1 MTSKNNRQNSRN
13 MTIQEISEL
22 QDRTLAKLRDKQMR
36 VIKQLKDMGLTWNDI
51 AERVGLESGDIAR
64 KRFLRW
70 RDSQAR
76 MDASKKNTNSPTTVE
91 EDSVMEIHDEN
102 GDIRLTQK
110 IYLSPDVPKTP
121 ENILLSLGYDPECWV
136 LKKWVVGRWE
146 VAIHDEAENRIC
158 TTIRAHLSPK
168 TIAQFSPEDF
178 AKMAKEAFESIPMFS
193 YKPNKTI
200 KKSEWKEKLM
210 EIPPIELHLGKRAH
224 TDDVPEKYDIDI
236 AGKIF
241 NDIIEDILARQEIEQ
256 CEKCLLVIGG
266 DFFNSEFNNE
276 TTNGTPIQNDGRFKK
291 VFKAGIQLYSTA
303 IEALADKFDS
313 IDVKLCVGNHS
324 RAMEFFM
331 YIALQQ
337 RYFNC
342 ANIVFSDC
350 YRDTQAYRYGN
361 NAIFFSHGDANLKRT
376 IKSIPAEFPDV
387 WGETVF
393 RELHLGHLHSEIVV
407 NEEGGMIT
415 RRVGSPCAT
424 DDWHYTNRFIGSV
437 RKHQIF
443 IWDKE
448 TGLSDIVYLNVIPN
462 ME

>member
-1 MTSKNNRQNSRN
+1 MTSNTRQDFRK
-13 MTIQEISEL
+13 MAVQEHFEPQAQKYDSH
-22 QDRTLAKLRDKQMR
+22 RDEQMR
-36 VIKQLKDMGLTWNDI
+36 EIKQLKDMGLSWNDI
-51 AERVGLESGDIAR
+51 AEHVGLKSGNIAR
-64 KRFLRW
+64 NRYLRW
-70 RDSQAR
+70 RKSKAR
-76 MDASKKNTNSPTTVE
+76 MPTTKKITNSPTSVE
-91 EDSVMEIHDEN
+91 DDSTIEVHDEN

-110 IYLSPDVPKTP
+110 IYLSPDVSKTP
-121 ENILLSLGYDPECWV
+121 ENILLSLGYDPECWW

-178 AKMAKEAFESIPMFS
+178 AKMAKDAFASIPMLS
-193 YKPNKTI
+193 YKPNKTR
-200 KKSEWKEKLM
+200 KKSEWTEKLM

-241 NDIIEDILARQEIEQ
+241 NDIIEDILARQEIEK

-291 VFKAGIQLYSTA
+291 IFKAGIQLYSTA

-342 ANIVFSDC
+342 ADIVFSDC

-424 DDWHYTNRFIGSV
+424 DDWHYTNRFIGAV

-443 IWDKE
+443 IWGKE
-448 TGLSDIVYLNVIPN
+448 TGLLDIVYLNVMSSN
-462 ME
+462 E